1 MTAEQFRTA
10 SSWVAATFISA
21 LLLTVA
27 PDARARVAQAL
38 NRSNSAR

>member
-10 SSWVAATFISA
+10 SSWIAATFLSA

-27 PDARARVAQAL
+27 ATSHPILV
-38 NRSNSAR
+38 